1 MSISKDFS
9 EVKQKPNLQSV
20 WTTFGTACSK
30 FMNEFADE
38 TLKKKLAHSDLPES
52 LLLLK
57 QQFTEIQ
64 IGSEY
69 FFQAMNFLCQ
79 GRESTIKENELKSI
93 SFHVLLSGFL
103 LMRSAANSGST
114 CSPGQNLELKY
125 PKCSSIQGFPKSYF
139 FMKIGKN
146 GF

>member
-20 WTTFGTACSK
+20 WTSFGTACSK

-38 TLKKKLAHSDLPES
+38 TLKKQLDHPALPGS

-57 QQFTEIQ
+57 QQFAEIQ

-79 GRESTIKENELKSI
+79 GKENTEKENELKSI

-103 LMRSAANSGST
+103 LMR
-114 CSPGQNLELKY
+114 
-125 PKCSSIQGFPKSYF
+125 
-139 FMKIGKN
+139 
-146 GF
+146 